1 MKPNELTPELKN
13 LFYDYLKDNL
23 RVEINEHY
31 YVYGGYNNDTKLS
44 VTLLLE
50 DTEISSDSIHLSK
63 D

>member
-13 LFYDYLKDNL
+13 LFYNYLKDNL
-23 RVEINEHY
+23 RIEIDEHGY
-31 YVYGGYNNDTKLS
+31 MYYNNDTKLS

>member
-1 MKPNELTPELKN
+1 MKLDELTPELKN

-23 RVEINEHY
+23 RIEINEHY
-31 YVYGGYNNDTKLS
+31 YVYGNNNTTLS

-50 DTEISSDSIHLSK
+50 DTEISSDSIQLSK